1 MNSSAKYQLNK
12 LIFDDFNRPSGILLL
27 NKPSDISS
35 HDLVDQVRRK
45 YNIKQVGHAGALDV
59 FSSGLMLIL
68 VGKATKL
75 SNEILNWDK
84 AYKARIVLG
93 LFNYTQDPEG
103 EIIRSTPEFIPS
115 TEDLLK
121 TLESFKGKYNQFV
134 SIYSSVKVKGVKLRK
149 ILRDSRYSFE
159 VIKKDDSKDIV
170 IKRKDSEEVYTTIAV
185 PQREITIYDIKLLE
199 NGSKLGKD
207 LPFKGI
213 DPDKQY
219 GYCDIYVKCSKGTY
233 IRQLAEDIGNKLGTD
248 AILATLER
256 TELGILNSSM
266 AINLEDL

>member
-1 MNSSAKYQLNK
+1 MNSSPKYQLNK

-45 YNIKQVGHAGALDV
+45 FNIKQVGHAGALDV

-84 AYKARIVLG
+84 AYQARIVFG

-103 EIIRSTPEFIPS
+103 EILRSQPEFIP
-115 TEDLLK
+115 TDEELNKVLD
-121 TLESFKGKYNQFV
+121 SFKGEYNQFV
-134 SIYSSVKVKGVKLRK
+134 SIYSSVKVKGIKLRK
-149 ILRDSRYSFE
+149 ILRDPRYTFE
-159 VIKKDDSKDIV
+159 VSKKGNFKELI
-170 IKRKDSEEVYTTIAV
+170 IKRKDSEELFTTINV

-199 NGSKLGKD
+199 NGAKLGKE

-213 DPDKQY
+213 DPDKKY

-248 AILATLER
+248 AVLASLNR
-256 TELGILNSSM
+256 KELGVLNESM
-266 AINLEDL
+266 VIDLEKI